1 MEIMLDIAI
10 IGAGPQGLT
19 LLTHLLRRQRG
30 RTLRWQVF
38 DPCGTWLA
46 QWQRQFAAQDI
57 PHLRSPVV
65 HHPDPN
71 PHALREFAQDRPHEL
86 FDPYSRP
93 GTQLFTDF
101 CQAIVQHSQLADRV
115 TATAVTHL
123 EPLGGIRRGFRLT
136 LQAGDSI
143 LARRVV
149 LATGDGA
156 PVTPDWV
163 KTAFGAFPP
172 ERLCHAA
179 QVNLRSLRL
188 EGERILIIGGGLTS
202 GHLTLGAIRR
212 GAGVTLMTR
221 RSLQERLFD
230 TDPGWIG
237 PKYLKGFWAEPDWQ
251 KRSDLIQKAR
261 GGGSMTPEIGY
272 QLRRVQR
279 QGNLQMTEQCQV
291 TRLQWLAGH
300 WEVHC
305 TDGRQ
310 DSFDRIWYATGRHID
325 VTRASILASVQAHHP
340 TPVINGLPVLDPYLR
355 WPECELFVMGG
366 LAALQVGPVARNL
379 RGAQLASDR
388 IVAALTK
395 PTLACPSFTPPT
407 PTSA

>member
-1 MEIMLDIAI
+1 MLDIAI

-19 LLTHLLRRQRG
+19 LLAHLLQRQRG
-30 RTLRWQVF
+30 RALRWQVF
-38 DPCGTWLA
+38 DPSGTWLE
-46 QWQRQFAAQDI
+46 QWQRQFTAQEI
-57 PHLRSPVV
+57 PHLRSPAV

-71 PHALREFAQDRPHEL
+71 PHALREFAQGRSHEL

-93 GTQLFTDF
+93 GTQLFADF
-101 CQAIVQHSQLADRV
+101 CRRVVQRYQLADRV

-136 LQAGDSI
+136 LREGNSI

-156 PVTPDWV
+156 AVTPGWV
-163 KTAFGAFPP
+163 KTAQGAFPP

-179 QVNLRSLRL
+179 QVDLRSLTLR
-188 EGERILIIGGGLTS
+188 GERILIVGGGLTS
-202 GHLTLGAIRR
+202 GHLTLGAVQR
-212 GAGVTLMTR
+212 GAQVTLMTR

-251 KRSDLIQKAR
+251 QRSNLIQKAR
-261 GGGSMTPEIGY
+261 GGGSMTPEVGY

-279 QGNLQMTEQCQV
+279 QGDLQIAEQCQV
-291 TRLQWLAGH
+291 TRLQWLADH

-305 TDGRQ
+305 TDGRSSSL
-310 DSFDRIWYATGRHID
+310 DHSFDRIWYATGRHID
-325 VTRASILASVQAHHP
+325 VTRTSILALVQAHCP
-340 TPVINGLPVLDPYLR
+340 TPVIHGLPILDPYLR
-355 WPECELFVMGG
+355 WPGCELFVMGG

-395 PTLACPSFTPPT
+395 PTLACPAFIPLN
-407 PTSA
+407 SA